1 MKISFLSV
9 FPPYRGGI
17 AQHSSQLKKYLSEKH
32 QVQTINFKKL
42 YPNIFFPGKN
52 QFSDSSSIQGKRI
65 LSSINIITWFR
76 TLRVIKK
83 FKPDIFIFKFWN
95 PFFVPCLYFILKG
108 LKSNKQTKIIMVCDN
123 IKPHESFPF
132 SNFLIKKITRLVD
145 GFIVQSSIV
154 ESELKTFINNPKYL
168 KRFHPI
174 YDNYPEKLDLKKAR
188 SKIKISHSKVILF
201 FGLVRAYKGLDILLK
216 SIKNI
221 FKKNKDI
228 MLLIVGESYEDE
240 NKYKKLILESGF
252 QDRVIWINK
261 FVSDNDVSLYFS
273 AADLVVLPYKS
284 ASQSGVVPLA
294 YNYEKPVVT
303 SDLKSLSE
311 VIVYGET
318 GYTFKTQSELE
329 SIIIKFFENFDDKF
343 YAEKIKEHKKLFSWE
358 KFASS
363 ITELYD
369 SINEKL

>member
-1 MKISFLSV
+1 
-9 FPPYRGGI
+9 
-17 AQHSSQLKKYLSEKH
+17 
-32 QVQTINFKKL
+32 
-42 YPNIFFPGKN
+42 
-52 QFSDSSSIQGKRI
+52 
-65 LSSINIITWFR
+65 
-76 TLRVIKK
+76 
-83 FKPDIFIFKFWN
+83 
-95 PFFVPCLYFILKG
+95 
-108 LKSNKQTKIIMVCDN
+108 
-123 IKPHESFPF
+123 
-132 SNFLIKKITRLVD
+132 
-145 GFIVQSSIV
+145 
-154 ESELKTFINNPKYL
+154 
-168 KRFHPI
+168 
-174 YDNYPEKLDLKKAR
+174 
-188 SKIKISHSKVILF
+188 
-201 FGLVRAYKGLDILLK
+201 
-216 SIKNI
+216 
-221 FKKNKDI
+221 
-228 MLLIVGESYEDE
+228 
-240 NKYKKLILESGF
+240 LILESGF